1 MTVTIATEE
10 LVITSMNFP
19 PYSTRQATQTL
30 TPIGAITKLA
40 RTVNG
45 DLIDLS
51 DAIFKQFSSVISGT
65 DFQVPEFTWPGT
77 LVTVDCIVELGYL
90 TSGASVIRTPV
101 AGSPRVDGLY
111 TFYRP
116 QLSMRVV
123 GWTDLRN
130 DWTAQNTWTLTLEE
144 ASA

>member
-1 MTVTIATEE
+1 MVIATEE
-10 LVITSMNFP
+10 LLITSMNFP
-19 PYSTRQATQTL
+19 PYCTRQATQTL
-30 TPIGAITKLA
+30 TPIGAISKLA

-45 DLIDLS
+45 DLLDLS
-51 DAIFKQFSSVISGT
+51 DAIFKQFGSVISCT
-65 DFQVPEFTWPGT
+65 DFQIPEFAWPGT
-77 LVTVDCIVELGYL
+77 LVTVNCIIELGYK
-90 TSGASVIRTPV
+90 TSGGTQIRTPV
-101 AGSPRVDGLY
+101 GGSPRVDGDY

-130 DWTAQNTWTLTLEE
+130 DWTAQNSWTLTLEE